1 MALSTP
7 LWPKFARLENT
18 HALLS
23 LGDSYTIGE
32 SVAAQGAWPMQLAR
46 LLEQALKQQWQ
57 VQIIAKTGWSTD
69 ELSAAIDDA
78 DAAYEVHPPYD
89 LVSLAIGVNN
99 QYRARSVENYADEFA
114 TLLQRTIAFAA
125 GDSPHSKAQR
135 VLVLSI
141 PDWGQTPFAAND
153 ARGAEKI
160 AAQIDLFNAES
171 RKQTL
176 AAGANFIDVTPL
188 SRAKDP
194 ELLAD
199 DGLHPSA
206 KAYAQWAHAAL
217 DRAIFALE
225 GAANR
230 KFQQP

>member
-1 MALSTP
+1 M
-7 LWPKFARLENT
+7 RL
-18 HALLS
+18 LC

-32 SVAAQGAWPMQLAR
+32 SVAAQDAWPIQLAR

-57 VQIIAKTGWSTD
+57 AQIIAKTGWSTD
-69 ELSAAIDDA
+69 ELSAAIDHA
-78 DAAYEVHPPYD
+78 DAAHEVHPPYD

-99 QYRARSVENYADEFA
+99 QYRDRSVENYVVEFA
-114 TLLQRTIAFAA
+114 DLLQRAITFAA
-125 GDSPHSKAQR
+125 GDSRPSKAQR

-153 ARGAEKI
+153 ARGAKKI

-171 RKQTL
+171 RRQTR
-176 AAGANFIDVTPL
+176 AAGANFIDVTQL

-194 ELLAD
+194 ELLAT

-217 DRAIFALE
+217 DRAILAVKL
-225 GAANR
+225 AQKAH
-230 KFQQP
+230 

>member
-1 MALSTP
+1 M
-7 LWPKFARLENT
+7 R
-18 HALLS
+18 LLS

-32 SVAAQGAWPMQLAR
+32 AVTAQHSWPMQLAG
-46 LLEQALKQQWQ
+46 LLEQALKLP
-57 VQIIAKTGWSTD
+57 VNAQIIAKTGWSTD
-69 ELSAAIDDA
+69 ELSAAIDQA
-78 DAAYEVHPPYD
+78 DAADEIHPPYG

-99 QYRARSVENYADEFA
+99 QYRDRSVENYADEFA
-114 TLLQRTIAFAA
+114 DLLQRAITFAA
-125 GDSPHSKAQR
+125 GDSPCSKAHR

-171 RKQTL
+171 RRQTL
-176 AAGANFIDVTPL
+176 AAGANFIDVTPF

-206 KAYAQWAHAAL
+206 KAYTQWAHAAL
-217 DRAIFALE
+217 DRAFFALRMQKQLR
-225 GAANR
+225 GRQN
-230 KFQQP
+230 

>member
-1 MALSTP
+1 M
-7 LWPKFARLENT
+7 R
-18 HALLS
+18 LLS

-32 SVAAQGAWPMQLAR
+32 SVAAQDTWPMQLAR

-69 ELSAAIDDA
+69 ELSAAIDQAEATDKI
-78 DAAYEVHPPYD
+78 HPPYE

-99 QYRARSVENYADEFA
+99 QYRDRSVENYADEFA
-114 TLLQRTIAFAA
+114 ALLQRAIAFAA
-125 GDSPHSKAQR
+125 GDSLQSKAQR

-160 AAQIDLFNAES
+160 AAQIDVFNAES
-171 RKQTL
+171 RHQTL
-176 AAGANFIDVTPL
+176 TIGANFIDVTQL

-194 ELLAD
+194 ELLAS

-217 DRAIFALE
+217 DRAIFALGVRQILSTHPRVTRIE
-225 GAANR
+225 SS
-230 KFQQP
+230 